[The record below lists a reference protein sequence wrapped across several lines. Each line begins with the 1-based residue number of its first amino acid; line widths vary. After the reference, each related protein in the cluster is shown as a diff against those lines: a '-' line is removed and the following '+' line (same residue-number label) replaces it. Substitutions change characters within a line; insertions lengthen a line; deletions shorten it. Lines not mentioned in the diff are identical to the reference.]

1 MNCLQIDI
9 CQSELEITIT
19 KYEKNIDDSDVGDSD
34 RICFCPGVPIDSKSM
49 EMAW

>member
-19 KYEKNIDDSDVGDSD
+19 KYEKNIIGIDVDDDDGIS
-34 RICFCPGVPIDSKSM
+34 FCSGVQFSSESV
-49 EMAW
+49 EMA